1 MTSSMTSPRPAT
13 RTVEPVQQFSGGV
26 PVDASDGR
34 QEPTDTQ
41 HPFSYRSE
49 IFSTVELDWAI
60 EHHKVTLDHIVMAR
74 YLSQELHNPRS
85 SPEERVEYNQRMGR
99 LVHCYKQSRKWRILD
114 HRFCSYIPAEVVLA
128 EVVLEVPGPVTR
140 FGKFVATVLRSRRP
154 TIRSSVIDIAY
165 LPEATKTTDLEI
177 VAAIWK
183 CHGLYLR
190 AAERRGGRRSLLV
203 QDIYSLIVA
212 LFSLAD
218 AQAVPD
224 RDHAPA
230 AKERAAKERAAKE
243 RAAKAQAIASAE
255 IKRLDTSIK
264 DAAVAEARHDYLLG
278 MFAGVIF
285 LVALMGVLF
294 GFTPGKPTIHSVLG
308 VMAAG
313 GLGATLSVMCR
324 LTANRL
330 RVDTGAGAALIR
342 LAGSFRPLVGAIFGL
357 ALYIFI
363 EADLFPI
370 SPTITGQKLTYFY
383 LSAAFLAGF
392 SERLAQDA
400 ITKAGAVI
408 SSDGSPAEG
417 SHRKA

>member
-1 MTSSMTSPRPAT
+1 MT
-13 RTVEPVQQFSGGV
+13 
-26 PVDASDGR
+26 
-34 QEPTDTQ
+34 
-41 HPFSYRSE
+41 
-49 IFSTVELDWAI
+49 
-60 EHHKVTLDHIVMAR
+60 AR

-85 SPEERVEYNQRMGR
+85 SPEGHVEYNQSMGI
-99 LVHCYKQSRKWRILD
+99 LVDCCERSRKLRILD
-114 HRFCSYIPAEVVLA
+114 YRICSHIPAEVVLA
-128 EVVLEVPGPVTR
+128 EVVPEVHGPVTR
-140 FGKFVATVLRSRRP
+140 FGKFLATVLRSRSSRRT
-154 TIRSSVIDIAY
+154 TIRTVIDIAY
-165 LPEATKTTDLEI
+165 LPEAIKTTDLEI

-218 AQAVPD
+218 AQAIPD
-224 RDHAPA
+224 HDYAP
-230 AKERAAKERAAKE
+230 AAKERAAKE
-243 RAAKAQAIASAE
+243 RAAKAQAIAIAE
-255 IKRLDTSIK
+255 IKRLDASIK
-264 DAAVAEARHDYLLG
+264 DAAVAEARQDYLHG

-285 LVALMGVLF
+285 LIALMGGLF
-294 GFTPGKPTIHSVLG
+294 RFTPGTIHSVLG
-308 VMAAG
+308 VIAAG

-342 LAGSFRPLVGAIFGL
+342 LAGGFRPVVGAIFGL

-383 LSAAFLAGF
+383 LAAAFLAGF

-417 SHRKA
+417 SHRKE